1 MTNDDRKELDD
12 WDDKGWKRMT
22 GINRDD
28 QWWSEWVEM
37 TGMTNDDEG
46 LPGMTMEDL
55 KDDKG
60 WPGMTRADRDD

>member
-1 MTNDDRKELDD
+1 
-12 WDDKGWKRMT
+12 
-22 GINRDD
+22 
-28 QWWSEWVEM
+28 M

-46 LPGMTMEDL
+46 LPEMTMEDL